1 VSTSF
6 EVRPWRHASASQIT
20 TWRSCHLK
28 WWWQTIGG
36 FRAETTKAQQQGQ
49 EIHAQIE
56 TYLKGGPV
64 PENPIAVS
72 GLIHLPSPHE
82 INVEGVE
89 YGFALESSDAP
100 VPIVGFIDLLDSPRR
115 RIIDHKTTSD
125 FKYMKTPDVLMQDPQ
140 AVIYCAVGVEPKI
153 KGGFQ
158 LGEETLKRVDFSWTG
173 PVEFKHVYYRT
184 RGAPASAT
192 TSIFFQNRLALEER
206 VNTVFE
212 DLWSMS
218 FEAKQ
223 RPEDVPP
230 TLTACGEY
238 GGCPHKA
245 RCASI
250 GHKTMGLFSGLVQ
263 VGEKKEENMGI
274 NPLALAK
281 VKLQQKPEDSLAK
294 LQEISKRYTA
304 SYDAGDVDAFESVVN
319 ELDAALKSAAVLD
332 ADTREVYSGMVVD
345 GREAVANYKASL
357 AETKTPDV
365 NPSEV
370 YVDSPPPAEKP
381 TTIIPS
387 PVVEAQPKRKPG
399 RPKKVQTEAAAVEA
413 QPKRKPGRPKKVQ
426 TEAAAV
432 EAQPKRKP
440 GRPKK
445 VQTETAAVEA
455 ITPVAPVA
463 PVEAVEAQPKRKPGR
478 PKKVQ
483 TEAAAVEAQPK
494 RKPGRPKKVQTEAA
508 AVEAITPV
516 APVAPV
522 EAVEAQPKRKSVL
535 TSGSSLIDTLYVDC
549 LPQKAAAVDA
559 GEVLRP
565 YLLLAAQEIGVAHYL
580 LADYRMGARGAVALL
595 VGAVNKGELTLPK
608 YVYIASTDPV
618 FNEAFAYLRSVS
630 NDVVRPC
637 R

>member
-1 VSTSF
+1 MSTSF

-223 RPEDVPP
+223 KPEDVPP

-250 GHKTMGLFSGLVQ
+250 GHKTMGPFSGLVQ

-319 ELDAALKSAAVLD
+319 ELDAALKAAAVLD

-370 YVDSPPPAEKP
+370 YVDTPPPAEKP
-381 TTIIPS
+381 TTSIPS
-387 PVVEAQPKRKPG
+387 PIVEAQPKRKPG
-399 RPKKVQTEAAAVEA
+399 RPKKVQTEAAAVE
-413 QPKRKPGRPKKVQ
+413 
-426 TEAAAV
+426 
-432 EAQPKRKP
+432 
-440 GRPKK
+440 
-445 VQTETAAVEA
+445 AVEA

-463 PVEAVEAQPKRKPGR
+463 PVEAVEAQPKRKP
-478 PKKVQ
+478 
-483 TEAAAVEAQPK
+483 A
-494 RKPGRPKKVQTEAA
+494 
-508 AVEAITPV
+508 
-516 APVAPV
+516 
-522 EAVEAQPKRKSVL
+522 L
-535 TSGSSLIDTLYVDC
+535 TSGSSLIDILYVDC

-618 FNEAFAYLRSVS
+618 FNEAFAYLRSVA

>member
-1 VSTSF
+1 MSTSF

-125 FKYMKTPDVLMQDPQ
+125 FKYMKTTDVLMQDPQ

-332 ADTREVYSGMVVD
+332 SDTREVYSGMVVD

-413 QPKRKPGRPKKVQ
+413 
-426 TEAAAV
+426 
-432 EAQPKRKP
+432 
-440 GRPKK
+440 
-445 VQTETAAVEA
+445 
-455 ITPVAPVA
+455 ITSVVPVALVA

-483 TEAAAVEAQPK
+483 TEAAAVALVAPVESVEAQPK
-494 RKPGRPKKVQTEAA
+494 RKP
-508 AVEAITPV
+508 
-516 APVAPV
+516 
-522 EAVEAQPKRKSVL
+522 VL
-535 TSGSSLIDTLYVDC
+535 TSGSGLIYIDTLYVDC